1 MLQRFV
7 RLIIIL
13 HRYGEEHS
21 EQEIA
26 QNLNVSQGTVIR
38 IWQLFR
44 QHGTNQHS
52 GLDEK

>member
-1 MLQRFV
+1 MFQRFL
-7 RLIIIL
+7 RLKIIL
-13 HRYGEEHS
+13 HRYGGEQS
-21 EQEIA
+21 AQEIA

>member
-1 MLQRFV
+1 MFQRFLL
-7 RLIIIL
+7 LIIIL
-13 HRYGEEHS
+13 LRYGEEQS
-21 EQEIA
+21 AQEIA

-44 QHGTNQHS
+44 QQGTIQHS